1 MVHMARHD
9 LIETAAQAMVSLR
22 REPQGGRLA
31 GVCQGLA
38 LRTGID
44 VRLIRVATV
53 VLALSG
59 GLGVA
64 LYVSGWLLLP
74 AAGRTEVPL
83 ARVLPPAQNWDGH
96 TRLAITAVITAAVW
110 LVAGS
115 STPFGLAPAL
125 VIAALIVVNQRRR
138 ARTHDAPPPTV
149 PAAEGSPTFTSAVS
163 AWQQRLDHVA
173 ESGDDAAAAPVPPP
187 IARTSTLDAEL
198 RVPRAVDA
206 DPDPGTPASPRRSRL
221 VPLLILVLALV
232 VGVASRFLPTGL
244 DPRHQV
250 MVALALS
257 LAVLGAGLVLAGL
270 AGYRARLVMPVGVAL
285 CVALAAL
292 QTGLVNPQLVW
303 APSQSGAGSA
313 QSPLTFSGVQQRVS
327 VLPSQA
333 GSTIHVEAKASDITI
348 VVPDSMTAV
357 VDYSIRYSDL
367 MVADRRVAGFGAG
380 TLTLAAGQAA
390 SLPLDPAST
399 VTLVVSATMS
409 RLVILHD

>member
-1 MVHMARHD
+1 MARHD
-9 LIETAAQAMVSLR
+9 LIDTAAQAMVSLR
-22 REPQGGRLA
+22 REPQGARLA

-64 LYVSGWLLLP
+64 LYASGWLLLP
-74 AAGRTEVPL
+74 TAGRADLPL

-138 ARTHDAPPPTV
+138 ARTHAAPA
-149 PAAEGSPTFTSAVS
+149 PAAPTAPEGSTFTSAVS

-173 ESGDDAAAAPVPPP
+173 DSGDGTASPPAPPPP

-206 DPDPGTPASPRRSRL
+206 EPDPGLPAPPRRSRL

-232 VGVASRFLPTGL
+232 VGVGSRSLPTGL

-292 QTGLVNPQLVW
+292 QTGLVNSQLVW

-327 VLPSQA
+327 VLPQQA

-367 MVADRRVAGFGAG
+367 MVADRRVAGFGTGA
-380 TLTLAAGQAA
+380 LTLPAAQAA
-390 SLPLDPAST
+390 SLPLDPGST

-409 RLVILHD
+409 RMVILHD